1 MTLSEPLVPLRFCL
15 LAGKPS
21 HDRLTQLLR
30 YNTDRRVLLAALPVV
45 SSWCPG
51 VWQVPL
57 LKKKSQET
65 SYSIV
70 GA

>member
-1 MTLSEPLVPLRFCL
+1 MLNI
-15 LAGKPS
+15 KPS

-51 VWQVPL
+51 VWQVPH
-57 LKKKSQET
+57 LKKLKIKKLKKNIRKIQFFC
-65 SYSIV
+65 
-70 GA
+70 